1 MSLLINYFANPFSQI
16 YAAHVRLSAWLAIDC
31 SMIKLQLSLPWMNTD
46 FLSCHRLP
54 QAGLGSH
61 FPSPSWDSGLCWC
74 SENVLVPFFV
84 GLLSQDSGKE
94 EMRRWEANKWEAD
107 DDAHSWRDAWWPSSP
122 SELPICCFIPNFQK
136 SHIFLFRL
144 CLHFPPQERES
155 VNSPQGLLGS
165 LVQSLQDVAQS
176 LHSIQQH
183 NSPSSSCC
191 VTSLRMVFFRD
202 CYASGVL
209 IFYLDI
215 Y

>member
-1 MSLLINYFANPFSQI
+1 MLPMYDWVHGWPSIAAWSNYSCPYPEWILTFSAVIGCLRRDLVATSLL
-16 YAAHVRLSAWLAIDC
+16 RLGTLGCVGAQRMC
-31 SMIKLQLSLPWMNTD
+31 SCPSLWASCLRTQGRRRCGGGKQTNEKLTM
-46 FLSCHRLP
+46 
-54 QAGLGSH
+54 
-61 FPSPSWDSGLCWC
+61 
-74 SENVLVPFFV
+74 
-84 GLLSQDSGKE
+84 
-94 EMRRWEANKWEAD
+94 M
-107 DDAHSWRDAWWPSSP
+107 DDAHSWRDAWWLSSP